1 MRCSLVLGLALL
13 VSGCVEVDGELRAD
27 GALSFRYTYDP
38 PSHATVASEHARLT
52 SPHVRIEHLER
63 EQSMDGYP
71 PQEFVTATLVVDD
84 VTKLSTAPAF
94 AAVRVALDR
103 AKGELRLT
111 LPGLERQARDRVRTA
126 PDGGT
131 RRAAKLS
138 FVLPGPA
145 QGAEP
150 AATIDGRRVTW
161 TLSLR
166 EYAALGDTVTL
177 TTFWA
182 VPAAPPSHSM

>member
-13 VSGCVEVDGELRAD
+13 VSGCIEVDGELRAD
-27 GALSFRYTYDP
+27 GSLSFRYTYDP
-38 PSHATVASEHARLT
+38 PTHATVASEHARLT
-52 SPHVRIEHLER
+52 SPHVRIEHLAR

-84 VTKLSTAPAF
+84 ATKLSTAPAF
-94 AAVRVALDR
+94 AAIRVALDR
-103 AKGELRLT
+103 VTGELRLT
-111 LPGLERQARDRVRTA
+111 FPGLEREARDRIRTA
-126 PDGGT
+126 SDGMS
-131 RRAAKLS
+131 RRAAKVS

-145 QGAEP
+145 LRAEP
-150 AATIDGRRVTW
+150 DATIDGRRVTW
-161 TLSLR
+161 TFSLR

-182 VPAAPPSHSM
+182 VPEAPARHSM